1 MAREL
6 INNEL
11 ILLNRHFKSK
21 EDIIK
26 KIADQAEM
34 IAKVSSKEKYLE
46 AVFERESLIS
56 TSVGYGIAIPHGK
69 SEAVNEDFLGFCR
82 LDEPIKWDEEGE
94 VDLVFLMGVS
104 TKNGNDK
111 HLRYLA
117 MISRKLMNEDFR
129 NSLRNAYSKEQIY
142 NLLNNIMSSDF

>member
-1 MAREL
+1 M

-11 ILLNRHFKSK
+11 ILLNQNFKSK
-21 EDIIK
+21 EDIIR

-34 IAKVSSKEKYLE
+34 IGKISSKDKYLE

-82 LDEPIKWDEEGE
+82 LDEPIKWDEEEGE

-104 TKNGNDK
+104 TKSGNDQ

-129 NSLRNAYSKEQIY
+129 NSLRNADSKEQIY
-142 NLLNNIMSSDF
+142 NLLNNIMSSDS